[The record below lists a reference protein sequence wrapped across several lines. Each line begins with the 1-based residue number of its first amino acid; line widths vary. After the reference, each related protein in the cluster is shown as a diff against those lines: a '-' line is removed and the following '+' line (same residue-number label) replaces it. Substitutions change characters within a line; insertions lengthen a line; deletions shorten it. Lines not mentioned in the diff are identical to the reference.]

1 MSEQELLDDI
11 NNEITFSGM
20 LPYSLPE
27 KELKRILEN
36 DSRFFYDNW
45 RHAVEPRYLLL
56 PTELFKSDQ
65 FKTYRTIQMP
75 DCVQFVVDLK
85 EAKGASI
92 FATID
97 RDFSE
102 QKFIGSE
109 VYLTPFMGESI
120 MYRTIIFSFLDL
132 TRGLIL
138 DTIAYDYN
146 RNTNS
151 LGIVGRTPKVN
162 AVAKVLKKI
171 DKDKLFED
179 ELFQRYVRAHA
190 KVRLAHLLQTFNYTL
205 PGDVTIN
212 YQNIVTTAE
221 KEMTAVEAMMKGE
234 NTTDWMFMNHQ

>member
-1 MSEQELLDDI
+1 MSEQELIEDI
-11 NNEITFSGM
+11 NNEITYSGM

-27 KELKRILEN
+27 KELKRIIEN
-36 DSRFFYDNW
+36 DSRYFYDNW

-56 PTELFKSDQ
+56 PTDMFKTEQ
-65 FKTYRTIQMP
+65 FKVSRTIQMP
-75 DCVQFVVDLK
+75 DCVQFVTDLK

-120 MYRTIIFSFLDL
+120 MYRTIMFSFLDL

-151 LGIVGRTPKVN
+151 LGVVGRTPKVN
-162 AVAKVLKKI
+162 AVAKILKKI

-179 ELFQRYVRAHA
+179 ELFQRYVRAHS
-190 KVRLAHLLQTFNYTL
+190 KVRLAHMLQTFNYQL
-205 PGDVTIN
+205 PGEVTIN
-212 YQNIVTTAE
+212 YQNMVTTAE
-221 KEMTAVEAMMKGE
+221 KEMDEVKAMMKGE
-234 NTTDWMFMNHQ
+234 NTTDWMLLYRQ

>member
-1 MSEQELLDDI
+1 MSEQELIEDI
-11 NNEITFSGM
+11 NNEITYSGM

-27 KELKRILEN
+27 KELKRIIEN
-36 DSRFFYDNW
+36 DSRYFYDNW

-56 PTELFKSDQ
+56 PTDMFKTEQ
-65 FKTYRTIQMP
+65 FKVSRTIQMP
-75 DCVQFVVDLK
+75 DCVQFVTDLK

-120 MYRTIIFSFLDL
+120 MYRTIMFSFLDL

-151 LGIVGRTPKVN
+151 LGVVGRTPKVN
-162 AVAKVLKKI
+162 AVAKILKKI

-179 ELFQRYVRAHA
+179 ELFQRYVRAHS
-190 KVRLAHLLQTFNYTL
+190 KVRLAHMLQTFNYQL

-212 YQNIVTTAE
+212 YQNMVTTAE
-221 KEMTAVEAMMKGE
+221 KEMEEVKAMMKGE
-234 NTTDWMFMNHQ
+234 NTTDWMLLYRQ

>member
-1 MSEQELLDDI
+1 MSEAELIEDI
-11 NNEITFSGM
+11 NDEITYSGM
-20 LPYSLPE
+20 LPYTLPE
-27 KELKRILEN
+27 KELKRLIEN
-36 DSRFFYDNW
+36 DSRYFYDNW

-56 PTELFKSDQ
+56 PTDLFKSEH

-75 DCVQFVVDLK
+75 ECVQFVVELK
-85 EAKGASI
+85 EAKGGSI
-92 FATID
+92 FASID

-109 VYLTPFMGESI
+109 MFLTPFMGESI
-120 MYRTIIFSFLDL
+120 MYRTIMFSFLDL

-151 LGIVGRTPKVN
+151 LGVVGRTPKVN
-162 AVAKVLKKI
+162 AVAKILKKI

-190 KVRLAHLLQTFNYTL
+190 KVRLAHMLQTFNYQL

-212 YQNIVTTAE
+212 YANMVTTAE
-221 KEMTAVEAMMKGE
+221 KEMEEVKAMMKGE
-234 NTTDWMFMNHQ
+234 NTTDWMILDRQ

>member
-1 MSEQELLDDI
+1 MSERELIEDI
-11 NNEITFSGM
+11 KNEITFSGA
-20 LPYSLPE
+20 LPYSIPD
-27 KELKRILEN
+27 KEIKRIIEN

-56 PTELFKSDQ
+56 PTDVFKNEK
-65 FKTYRTIQMP
+65 FKFHRTIQLP
-75 DCVQFVVDLK
+75 DCVQFVTELK

-162 AVAKVLKKI
+162 AVAKILKKI
-171 DKDKLFED
+171 DRDKLFED
-179 ELFQRYVRAHA
+179 ELFQRYVRAHS
-190 KVRLAHLLQTFNYTL
+190 KVRLAHMLQTFNYQL
-205 PGDVTIN
+205 PGGVSIN
-212 YQNIVTTAE
+212 YQNMVTTAE
-221 KEMTAVEAMMKGE
+221 KEMQEVKDMMKGE
-234 NTTDWMFMNHQ
+234 NTTDWMYLYRQ